1 MKKLLPLIVIIIL
14 SCLMTVN
21 AFAATSIDIG
31 EAWEFAEE
39 FLDEYYH
46 AYHLYE
52 EHDFSKYLS
61 SDIQN
66 QFINNMMQTNL
77 HIHEFNNSP
86 ERTDYYVEFELLES
100 KDLGDCVTVFAA
112 MRASYRYPNA
122 DFMSGCGQGVYLV
135 IVDTQDGLKIA
146 DHYLEDEPYYQKMR
160 GFLNELNDPY
170 FWDSVSLDAMSAMQE
185 SYEITALE
193 SLAQM
198 QAELELAN
206 AGAIVEIENATE
218 SEIEESDSV
227 RSSGAVVSYMM
238 EANVTVARTLRQIC
252 IA

>member
-1 MKKLLPLIVIIIL
+1 
-14 SCLMTVN
+14 
-21 AFAATSIDIG
+21 
-31 EAWEFAEE
+31 
-39 FLDEYYH
+39 
-46 AYHLYE
+46 
-52 EHDFSKYLS
+52 
-61 SDIQN
+61 
-66 QFINNMMQTNL
+66 MMQTNL

-86 ERTDYYVEFELLES
+86 ERTDYSVEFELLEYE
-100 KDLGDCVTVFAA
+100 DLGDCVTVFAA
-112 MRASYRYPNA
+112 MRASYRYPNV
-122 DFMSGCGQGVYLV
+122 DFTSGCGQGIYLI

-170 FWDSVSLDAMSAMQE
+170 FGDSVSLDEMSAMQE

-206 AGAIVEIENATE
+206 AGVSVEIENATE
-218 SEIEESDSV
+218 SVIEESDSV
-227 RSSGAVVSYMM
+227 RSSGAIVSYTGK
-238 EANVTVARTLRQIC
+238 ADAAAVQTLRQIC